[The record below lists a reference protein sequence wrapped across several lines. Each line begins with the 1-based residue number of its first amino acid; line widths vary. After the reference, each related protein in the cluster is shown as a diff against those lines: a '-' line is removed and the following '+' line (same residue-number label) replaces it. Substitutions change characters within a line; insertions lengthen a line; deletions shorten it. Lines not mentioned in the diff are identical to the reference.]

1 MKTLCKT
8 VSLGIVYNMA
18 SDCLLQGVSGD
29 SALLMTSHGEYHLKP
44 AGSALAPQN
53 VATIRGTVSL
63 NDPNGLLK

>member
-1 MKTLCKT
+1 
-8 VSLGIVYNMA
+8 MA
-18 SDCLLQGVSGD
+18 SDSLLQSVSGD
-29 SALLMTSHGEYHLKP
+29 SALSMTFHSEYPLEP